1 MASPH
6 LVGGAPRRTGA
17 RRVVRIFGPGVILI
31 MWLAFAGRALS
42 AADDIDRKAAADAP
56 AADNDAKQAA
66 GHPGQGFLIRVELPI
81 TENADTRIRSAVEQ
95 LVGKLDVHQPQR
107 PVLVVELWP
116 SQGAGTGSDFFRASS
131 LARYLSRDLVERFP
145 QLKTVAY
152 IPKSIKGH
160 AVLIAMACE
169 EIVMAPDAEIGEA
182 GIDEQTIEPEVR
194 STYAQLAERRR
205 TIPVALALAMLDK
218 SATAYKVS
226 TGVGTEYV
234 LAEKLADLDKEKLV
248 QQKEEIKPR
257 PLLVDGRRAR
267 QDLGFVSYLAE
278 SRADVAR
285 AFKLAAGSLQPNP
298 ALLGGWRPVRVD
310 FKRAPT
316 STSVSRV
323 QKLIEDQIR
332 TNDVNL
338 VLLYID
344 SDGGSFTHSL
354 QLAQFLAGLDS
365 SRVLTVAYV
374 PRMARADAG
383 LIALACDQLVMG
395 PTAKLGGEGGENL
408 NRDAKREAVV
418 SLREAMKKKSRSW
431 SLAAAIIDP
440 DLKVY
445 RYANPNLNLA
455 GFFSPDELK
464 EQRDP
469 AAWRQGEIKTG
480 TNGPLQLTGTKA
492 DELGLAWKLVDDF
505 DQLKQVYGLEQNP
518 AMVEPGWADFLI
530 DALTS
535 EGAKMFLIA
544 AIILGVYVEIQTPG
558 VGIGG
563 FIALLSAILYF
574 WAQHLQGNPVVL
586 EVLLFLAGIL
596 CVALEIFV
604 LPGLAVFGLGGGL
617 LIIASLVLASQT
629 FIIPSNSYQL
639 EKLRNS
645 LLVFGGAVVTSIAA
659 GAVIRRYLPHT
670 PVLNRVLLA
679 PPSGDELAALSQRE
693 ALVELGHLV
702 GQQGVATTPLMLS
715 GKARFGDQ
723 LVDVIADGDAISRG
737 TAVTVVEVSGS
748 RVVVR
753 AV

>member
-6 LVGGAPRRTGA
+6 FAAGAPRWNGA
-17 RRVVRIFGPGVILI
+17 RHVVRLFGLGAMLI
-31 MWLAFAGRALS
+31 VWLASGPAIS
-42 AADDIDRKAAADAP
+42 AADDADQKAAAGAP
-56 AADNDAKQAA
+56 AAENDAKPA
-66 GHPGQGFLIRVELPI
+66 HPGQGFLIRVELPI

-95 LVGKLDVHQPQR
+95 LVGKLDAHQSQR

-116 SQGAGTGSDFFRASS
+116 NQGSGAGSDFFRASS

-152 IPKSIKGH
+152 IPKTIKGH

-182 GIDEQTIEPEVR
+182 GIDEQTIEPEIR
-194 STYAQLAERRR
+194 QTYAQLAERRR

-218 SATAYKVS
+218 STMAYKVS

-234 LAEKLADLDKEKLV
+234 LADKLADLDKEKLV

-257 PLLVDGRRAR
+257 PLVVDGRRAR

-278 SRADVAR
+278 DRADVAR
-285 AFKLAAGSLQPNP
+285 AFKLSAGSLQPNP

-344 SDGGSFTHSL
+344 SDGGSFTQSL

-383 LIALACDQLVMG
+383 LIALACDQLVMS

-408 NRDAKREAVV
+408 SRDAKGDDVR

-431 SLAAAIIDP
+431 SLPAAIIDP
-440 DLKVY
+440 ELKVY
-445 RYANPNLNLA
+445 RYVNPNLNLA
-455 GFFSPDELK
+455 SFFCADELN

-469 AAWRQGEIKTG
+469 KAWRQGEIMTG
-480 TNGPLQLTGTKA
+480 TNGPLQLTGKQA
-492 DELGLAWKLVDDF
+492 DERGLAWKLVDDF

-563 FIALLSAILYF
+563 FIALISAILYF

-679 PPSGDELAALSQRE
+679 PPSGDEMAALSQRE
-693 ALVELGHLV
+693 ALIELGHLV

-737 TAVTVVEVSGS
+737 TPVTVVEVSGS

-753 AV
+753 AAQDA